1 MNRAIGRFFVFLVA
15 LFTLLLLFTSR
26 WSAFG
31 ELPIDLPGVQLSFEA
46 PNLEQF
52 PANRRQLLKQQKV
65 PRGVITAR
73 DGTVLAQ
80 SRRQGRGKAAIFVR
94 DYPQGRLFSH
104 AVGYSFVQRGSA
116 GIEKSANEELSGEGD
131 ELTNLLDEIGG
142 RGARRGDDIRT
153 TLDPRAQRVAL
164 EALAGRDGAVVAL
177 EPETG
182 RVRVMASLPDFDPND
197 IPDRFGQLNRD
208 ENAPLFNRTTQSRYP
223 PGSTMK
229 VVSAVAAID
238 SGRYTPDSIVDG
250 SNKKPV
256 SGVPLENFGGADY
269 GPVTLTEALT
279 RSINTVW
286 GEVAERLGK
295 ETYYRYMRAFGF
307 NQDPPLDYPRET
319 LEASGVFS
327 PRGLLDAGDP
337 VDIGRVAIGQER
349 LQVTPLQMA
358 MVAAAVGNDGR
369 LMKPRLIER
378 VTSPDGRV
386 RRRVNPDQQQRV
398 MSPQSARAVGAMMA
412 QVVEEGSGTAAALS
426 GIRVA
431 GKTGTAEVDNGEAN
445 QAWFIAFEPVDDPK
459 MAIAVTIQRTQSTGG
474 EEAAP
479 IAKQVLEALLGD
491 AVEEPGANDSE
502 GEGGAPDRG
511 EDAPGPGNLEG
522 AQ

>member
-1 MNRAIGRFFVFLVA
+1 MNRAIARFFLLLVGLFALLVA
-15 LFTLLLLFTSR
+15 FTSR
-26 WSAFG
+26 WSV
-31 ELPIDLPGVQLSFEA
+31 IEA
-46 PNLEQF
+46 ESLEDNI
-52 PANRRQLLKQQKV
+52 ANRRPLLEQQKV
-65 PRGVITAR
+65 PRGLITAR

-80 SRRQGRGKAAIFVR
+80 SRRQGRGKAAIYVR

-116 GIEKSANEELSGEGD
+116 GLEKSANEVLSGEGD

-153 TLDPRAQRVAL
+153 TLDPNAQRVAL
-164 EALAGRDGAVVAL
+164 EALGGRDGAIVAL

-197 IPDRFGQLNRD
+197 IPERFGQLNRD
-208 ENAPLFNRTTQSRYP
+208 EDAPLFNRVTQSRYP

-238 SGRYTPDSIVDG
+238 SGRYRPDSIVDG
-250 SNKKPV
+250 SNDKPV
-256 SGVPLENFGGADY
+256 SGVPLQNFGGADY

-295 ETYYRYMRAFGF
+295 ETYYRYMRQFGF
-307 NQDPPLDYPRET
+307 NRDPPLDYPPET
-319 LEASGVFS
+319 LEASGVFGR
-327 PRGLLDAGDP
+327 RGLLDADDP

-358 MVAAAVGNDGR
+358 MVAAAVANDGR

-378 VTSPDGRV
+378 VTAPDGRV
-386 RRRVNPDQQQRV
+386 RTRVNPDQYQRV
-398 MSPQSARAVGAMMA
+398 MTPQAARAVGAMMA
-412 QVVEEGSGTAAALS
+412 QVVEEGSGTAAALKN
-426 GIRVA
+426 IRVA
-431 GKTGTAEVDNGEAN
+431 GKTGTAEVDNGASN
-445 QAWFIAFEPVDDPK
+445 QAWFIAFAPVDDPK
-459 MAIAVTIQRTQSTGG
+459 MAIAVTIQRTQGTGG

-479 IAKQVLEALLGD
+479 IAARVLEALVGD
-491 AVEEPGANDSE
+491 AVAESGATSPQEMGRVMSLVMPRVDGRADGRRVSAIVRE
-502 GEGGAPDRG
+502 KLTPA
-511 EDAPGPGNLEG
+511 
-522 AQ
+522 